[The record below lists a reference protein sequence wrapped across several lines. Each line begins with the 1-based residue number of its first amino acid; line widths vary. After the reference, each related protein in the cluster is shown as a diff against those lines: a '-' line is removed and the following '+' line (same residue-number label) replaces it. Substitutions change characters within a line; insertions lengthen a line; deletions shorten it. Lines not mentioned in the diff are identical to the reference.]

1 MIEGS
6 LVGER
11 MSVKTNVLV
20 AGGIAAVIGIG
31 KLLTSGTQIPG
42 WLTLLVWA
50 PIVALLGYVAVSIY
64 ETNRQLEAKAAN
76 RAKKSTD
83 EAE

>member
-1 MIEGS
+1 
-6 LVGER
+6 

-31 KLLTSGTQIPG
+31 KQLTSGVDISG
-42 WLTLLVWA
+42 WLTLLVWL
-50 PIVALLGYVAVSIY
+50 PIVALLGYAAVSIY
-64 ETNRQLEAKAAN
+64 ETSKQLEAK
-76 RAKKSTD
+76 RAKRAEIKAKRATE

>member
-1 MIEGS
+1 
-6 LVGER
+6 

-31 KLLTSGTQIPG
+31 KQLTSGMPIPG
-42 WLTLLVWA
+42 WLTLLIWV

-64 ETNRQLEAKAAN
+64 ETNKQLGIQATAKRAN
-76 RAKKSTD
+76 ELKD